1 MRYKEKKRTYKVL
14 ILFIFIFLFLIYR
27 MAKFQIFDAEKL
39 TNMAESQYAYEEEIK
54 DNKYTLLDTN
64 GNDLLKY
71 KEKYYAVLVPS
82 AFKDNKEEKDEEKL
96 LTIMYILRNYNE
108 KYDITQNQSI
118 DNSGK
123 NYYEIDK
130 ITYDKLNRVKGVKG
144 FYTYKKQQIDNN
156 INDKKEYWKLENMLL
171 DPYKNDQKTFKNKDS
186 LEFKIYNKVKNNNI
200 PKIVYKKDLQ
210 GEIISQ
216 KIEEPK
222 SNINPKLTL
231 DSEVQDSVRKVLSKK
246 EYNDFKQVGVILSEA
261 ESGKIRA
268 MIQKDDTLP
277 NVNIGATTQN
287 GFPPGSIFKIITEE
301 AALENNKIS
310 LNDSFKCTGEFENN
324 KKGTHGSFTT
334 KDAFVVSCND
344 IFSQIG
350 QKAGFE
356 SINNMVKSHGLY
368 DKVLGL
374 HYEQKGSLQMEKGEK
389 PNLSDGTLS
398 LVSFGQL
405 IRITPIEAVS
415 MVSTVV
421 NNGVYSRPYIL
432 ESFVDDKNNVLEQFN
447 NTKKQ
452 IIDSSSANILK
463 EQMKEVVKR
472 GTATL
477 AYDANIEIGGKTG
490 TNERKE
496 VNSKGKMEPL
506 SDAWFVGFFKANNK
520 YYTMVVFI
528 PKIKTEGESAGTTAV
543 PIFYDIVKE
552 IKDSKL

>member
-1 MRYKEKKRTYKVL
+1 
-14 ILFIFIFLFLIYR
+14 
-27 MAKFQIFDAEKL
+27 
-39 TNMAESQYAYEEEIK
+39 MAESQYAYEEEIK

>member
-1 MRYKEKKRTYKVL
+1 MRYKEKKKAYKL
-14 ILFIFIFLFLIYR
+14 LTLFMVIFLFLIYR
-27 MAKFQIFDAEKL
+27 MVKFQIFDAEKL
-39 TNMAESQYAYEEEIK
+39 TTMAESQYAYEEDTK
-54 DNKYTLLDTN
+54 DNKYKLLDTK

-108 KYDITQNQSI
+108 KYDITKNQTI

-130 ITYDKLNRVKGVKG
+130 ITYEKLKDIKGVKG
-144 FYTYKKQQIDNN
+144 FYTYKKQEVDKN
-156 INDKKEYWKLENMLL
+156 INDKKEAWKLENMLL
-171 DPYKNDQKTFKNKDS
+171 NPYKNDQKTFKDKES
-186 LEFKIYNKVKNNNI
+186 LEMRIYNRVKDNKTS
-200 PKIVYKKDLQ
+200 KIIYKKDLQ
-210 GEIISQ
+210 GEIIS
-216 KIEEPK
+216 KETEEPK

-231 DSEVQDSVRKVLSKK
+231 DSKVQDSIRKILNKK
-246 EYNDFKQVGVILSEA
+246 EYKAFNQVGVILSES

-268 MIQKDDTLP
+268 MVQKDETLP
-277 NVNIGATTQN
+277 NINIGAATQN

-301 AALENNKIS
+301 AALENNKVS
-310 LNDSFKCTGEFENN
+310 LKDSFKCTGEFESN
-324 KKGTHGSFTT
+324 KKGTHGSFST
-334 KDAFVVSCND
+334 KEAFIVSCND

-350 QKAGFE
+350 RKAGFE
-356 SINNMVKSHGLY
+356 NIDNMVKKHGLY
-368 DKVLGL
+368 SKVLDL
-374 HYEQKGSLQMEKGEK
+374 HYEQQGAIQTEKGEK

-421 NNGVYSRPYIL
+421 NNGVYVKPYVL
-432 ESFVDDKNNVLEQFN
+432 ESFVDDKNNTIEEFN
-447 NTKKQ
+447 TTKEQ
-452 IIDSSSANILK
+452 IIGTYSANSLK

-472 GTATL
+472 GTAAL
-477 AYDANIEIGGKTG
+477 AYDSSIEIGGKTG
-490 TNERKE
+490 TNERQE
-496 VNSKGKMEPL
+496 VNDKGKMEHL
-506 SDAWFVGFFKANNK
+506 SDAWFVGFFKSNNK

-528 PKIKTEGESAGTTAV
+528 PKIKTKGESAGTTSV

-552 IKDSKL
+552 IKDSI